1 MSKTMPQGHSVFE
14 GWVTHER
21 YQPKSHYLRYK
32 LFYLLLDLD
41 QLDSLNSI
49 SPWWSTQSL
58 NLVQFRRNDYL
69 PSASQTKSIHD
80 TDALKQAVIDVIF
93 KATQK
98 RFEGKV
104 FLLTNL
110 RYWGYCFNPVSY
122 YFCYDNNHKLAYIV
136 DEVTNTPWKERHQYV
151 HECHQQ
157 ADDVEPKPSSHIDDK
172 PAHTVQFKF
181 NKDFHVSPFM
191 PMAMHY
197 QTTYRLKQRKVL
209 IHMELFESMLKFIP
223 ETNKTE
229 QHKTEP
235 QPSNQKPKAVFY
247 ATMNLSGQPLTSS
260 IANGLPFRFPL
271 QCSKIIVAIYWQ
283 ALQLWLK
290 KIPFFSH
297 PNSLDS
303 TK

>member
-1 MSKTMPQGHSVFE
+1 MNNHMPQGHSVFE

-41 QLDSLNSI
+41 QLDSLDKI
-49 SPWWSTQSL
+49 SPWWSTQRL

-69 PSASQTKSIHD
+69 PCSTKTESKRD
-80 TDALKQAVIDVIF
+80 TAALKQAVTDTIF
-93 KATQK
+93 EATQK

-122 YFCYDNNHKLAYIV
+122 YFCYDHNNELAYIV
-136 DEVTNTPWKERHQYV
+136 DEVTNTPWKERHNYV
-151 HECHQQ
+151 HECQQ
-157 ADDVEPKPSSHIDDK
+157 QPVGAEPEQSSRVDDK
-172 PAHTVQFKF
+172 PTHIVQFKF

-197 QTTYRLKQRKVL
+197 QTTYRLKQRKML
-209 IHMELFESMLKFIP
+209 IHMELFESMLKSTP
-223 ETNKTE
+223 ETTKTE
-229 QHKTEP
+229 QPKP
-235 QPSNQKPKAVFY
+235 NQEQAAVFY
-247 ATMNLSGQPLTSS
+247 ATMNLSGQPLTRS
-260 IANGLPFRFPL
+260 IANWLPFRFPL
-271 QCSKIIVAIYWQ
+271 QCSKIIMAIYWQ

-290 KIPFFSH
+290 KTPFFSH
-297 PNSLDS
+297 PSSLNN